1 MKYTLL
7 IIFAFIVSTSEA
19 QLLQGKTDYTKQDTL
34 RGSITA
40 EREWWDL
47 TYYHLDIEKHRS
59 V

>member
-40 EREWWDL
+40 ERE
-47 TYYHLDIEKHRS
+47 
-59 V
+59 